1 MVGLIFIISLVVF
14 VAARATGSPL
24 ELLLPLDATQEDF
37 DHLSELLELD
47 KPYPV
52 QYWVFISRA
61 VRGDFGNSV
70 RSNEP
75 ALNLVLER
83 APASFKLAGVGLGI
97 AWLVSVPLGVLAAVR
112 RRSFWDSTA
121 TLAAVLGQSTPSF
134 WLGIMLIQIFAVSLG
149 LLPVQGIGGWEHYVL
164 PGIVLGGFTM
174 AAMMRLIRSGMI
186 ESLDANYIA
195 LARGKGVPEG
205 RVIWKHAFRN
215 ALIPILTFAGMTFA
229 AMLTAAIV
237 TETVF
242 AWPGVGRLAYEAI
255 KARDYPV
262 IQAVVM
268 FASVLVV
275 LVNLL
280 VDISYAYIDPRIR
293 YR

>member
-1 MVGLIFIISLVVF
+1 MQRYILGRLIQMVGLIFIISLVVF

-70 RSNEP
+70 RPNEP

-112 RRSFWDSTA
+112 RRSFWD
-121 TLAAVLGQSTPSF
+121 L
-134 WLGIMLIQIFAVSLG
+134 
-149 LLPVQGIGGWEHYVL
+149 
-164 PGIVLGGFTM
+164 
-174 AAMMRLIRSGMI
+174 
-186 ESLDANYIA
+186 
-195 LARGKGVPEG
+195 K
-205 RVIWKHAFRN
+205 
-215 ALIPILTFAGMTFA
+215 
-229 AMLTAAIV
+229 
-237 TETVF
+237 
-242 AWPGVGRLAYEAI
+242 
-255 KARDYPV
+255 
-262 IQAVVM
+262 
-268 FASVLVV
+268 
-275 LVNLL
+275 
-280 VDISYAYIDPRIR
+280 
-293 YR
+293 